1 MDGNIF
7 RKNYE
12 SEDEGFKVE
21 IFSSIVSS
29 AINLFVA
36 KYYTCGGLGASI
48 LTNVDELII

>member
-21 IFSSIVSS
+21 IFSSIVSDS
-29 AINLFVA
+29 PDGRLL
-36 KYYTCGGLGASI
+36 KWRTMK
-48 LTNVDELII
+48 